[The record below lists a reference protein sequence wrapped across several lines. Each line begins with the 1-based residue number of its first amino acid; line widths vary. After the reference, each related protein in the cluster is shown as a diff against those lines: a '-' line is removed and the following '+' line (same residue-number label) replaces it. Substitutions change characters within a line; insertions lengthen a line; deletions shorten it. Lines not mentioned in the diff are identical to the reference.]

1 MSNQES
7 IPLFDSRQ
15 QISNDDGY
23 VPSGKSPRYVVD
35 GDWRIRVEKRLVE
48 KGWSRADLARE
59 SRVGRSTITDLL
71 NGKQDHCVGLPKI
84 HKALGW
90 DPPLPPILSND
101 ASELFGIW
109 DRLNEFERGRLLERA
124 RSIYEQQQHVR
135 TAPKKG

>member
-7 IPLFDSRQ
+7 IPLFDTRQ
-15 QISNDDGY
+15 QISNDHRR
-23 VPSGKSPRYVVD
+23 VARSKAPRYVVD
-35 GDWRIRVEKRLVE
+35 DDWRKRVEQRLSE

-71 NGKQDHCVGLPKI
+71 NKKQDHCVGLPAI

-124 RSIYEQQQHVR
+124 RSIYEQQHLVR
-135 TAPKKG
+135 ATSKKP

>member
-7 IPLFDSRQ
+7 IPLFESRQ
-15 QISNDDGY
+15 QIPNHH
-23 VPSGKSPRYVVD
+23 RYVVRAKAHRYLVD
-35 GDWRIRVEKRLVE
+35 DDWRIRVEERLGE
-48 KGWSRADLARE
+48 KKWTRADLARE

-71 NGKQDHCVGLPKI
+71 NGKQDHCVNLPAI

-101 ASELFGIW
+101 AGELMGIW

-124 RSIYEQQQHVR
+124 RSIYEQAK
-135 TAPKKG
+135 APPRSPTRK